1 MRVLLGAYTDHP
13 VAWIISKVENAA
25 PLGLQKLT
33 LYQDMYDTKR
43 DYIEKNETGKI
54 TGMYADWYDSQIE
67 PIEQPRVD
75 IPAVKTY
82 AKISTASTKLK
93 VGSSSYKTLTLNV
106 FDDSNED
113 ISTKYSSATF
123 TWGCSIGEEDFTDK
137 VTWLDNTSAYNQ
149 IKVKF
154 PADKSYLTKLLT
166 VKCKV
171 EKDGEVIETSTELE
185 LY

>member
-13 VAWIISKVENAA
+13 VAWIISKCENAA

-43 DYIEKNETGKI
+43 DYIEKDDTGKI

-67 PIEQPRVD
+67 PIEQPRIDV
-75 IPAVKTY
+75 PAVKTY
-82 AKISTASTKLK
+82 AKISTTSAKLK

-113 ISTKYSSATF
+113 ISTKYSSAAF
-123 TWGCSIGEEDFTDK
+123 TWTCSIGEEDFTDK